1 MDKVT
6 RERIVS
12 ELHLLEEKAKL
23 LGAEPLRA
31 YLIGGGNLALR
42 GLKSAT
48 KDIDIVVLG
57 REQFTLLQSLLETPV
72 PRLPIYRRVYRSQ
85 WEYDL
90 GMTARY
96 EHPVEKFSLDV
107 FVERIL
113 NKLYLSEGMVARA
126 EVPGEFSSHELFEI
140 YLVSK
145 EDIFLFK
152 TITSIERVRDVE
164 DLVMLV
170 EAGLDFEII
179 IQELKNQLSMD
190 NSLRILIPGIL
201 DRIDVLME
209 QIGTVKGLVHFK
221 EYLEEANES
230 L

>member
-12 ELHLLEEKAKL
+12 ELHMLEEKAKIL
-23 LGAEPLRA
+23 DVEPLRV

-48 KDIDIVVLG
+48 KDIDVVVLG
-57 REQFTLLQSLLETPV
+57 KEQFTFLQSLLETPV
-72 PRLPIYRRVYRSQ
+72 PQLPIYRRLYRSQ
-85 WEYDL
+85 WEYSL

-107 FVERIL
+107 FVKRVF
-113 NKLYLSEGMVARA
+113 NKLHLSKSMIARS
-126 EVPGEFSSHELFEI
+126 EVPGEFLSHELFEI

-152 TITSIERVRDVE
+152 SITSIERVRDVE
-164 DLVMLV
+164 DLIMLV
-170 EAGLDFEII
+170 ETGLDFEII
-179 IQELKNQLSMD
+179 IQEFENQLSMD
-190 NSLRILIPGIL
+190 CSLKVLIPEIL
-201 DRIDVLME
+201 YRIDVLME
-209 QIGTVKGLVHFK
+209 QIGAVKGLVHFK
-221 EYLEEANES
+221 EYLEEVNES
-230 L
+230 